1 MNDPCYIINRK
12 IKYLVLYLKIKV
24 LIYDSVVST
33 IIVFNEWKNS
43 VLVMTKFTSTKPP
56 KLDVLMVYVR

>member
-1 MNDPCYIINRK
+1 MT
-12 IKYLVLYLKIKV
+12 VLTA
-24 LIYDSVVST
+24 VVST

-43 VLVMTKFTSTKPP
+43 VLVMTQFTSTKPP